1 MYTQE
6 IDRTRLGE
14 LLPLLFDVAQS
25 LLIQLGTEVGITANA
40 LIRRL
45 GMEKQDVE
53 VVLAGSVFKGKGHLL
68 PETATH
74 LVHTI
79 APRARVMRPPYKP
92 VVGAAF
98 IALEAIGVTISSDQ
112 QAQLMRTLPG
122 ELLLA

>member
-74 LVHTI
+74 IVHTI
-79 APRARVMRPPYKP
+79 APRARVMRPPYEP

-98 IALEAIGVTISSDQ
+98 LALEAIGVTISSDQ